1 MVLAMVLALVI
12 GQGADASVVR
22 ELEQIE
28 QRLAASWQ
36 AGDCAAWGALLAP
49 GWQPD
54 CSPGRRDPGGQPVN
68 DVNRGKPARSDCR
81 QGATG

>member
-36 AGDCAAWGALLAP
+36 AGERAAWGALLAP

-54 CSPGRRDPGGQPVN
+54 CSPGRRDPRRAAGERREP
-68 DVNRGKPARSDCR
+68 R
-81 QGATG
+81 QAGTK